1 MKTWTLYTLAI
12 AACAILA
19 LSQSAAAIA
28 DQEENDALQIQH
40 AKISL
45 TDAIAAAEAKTGG
58 RASKAEFEKAKEGWV
73 FDVEVVSG
81 KAVSDVH
88 VNAETGAVLS
98 VTKDEVDQDE
108 GEQDEAD

>member
-1 MKTWTLYTLAI
+1 MTPKPFFGLVTATLI
-12 AACAILA
+12 GLA
-19 LSQSAAAIA
+19 LSQSSVLG
-28 DQEENDALQIQH
+28 DQEENDALQVVH

-58 RASKAEFEKAKEGWV
+58 RASKAEFEKAAEGWV
-73 FDVEVVSG
+73 FDVEVVAG

-98 VTKDEVDQDE
+98 VTADTIDKDE
-108 GEQDEAD
+108 GEQDAPD

>member
-1 MKTWTLYTLAI
+1 MKKRAVWIVAI
-12 AACAILA
+12 TVCTTVA
-19 LSQSAAAIA
+19 LSRSTGASA
-28 DQEENDALQIQH
+28 DQENDALQITH

-73 FDVEVVSG
+73 FDVETVSG

-88 VNAETGAVLS
+88 VNADTGAVLS
-98 VTKDEVDQDE
+98 VTSDKIDQDDA
-108 GEQDEAD
+108 QDEAD